1 MALDF
6 PAPPWTNGQTYAN
19 YVYNSATGAWLS
31 KPLTGPKSTYG
42 PTPPANPNPGD
53 EWVNS
58 NDMTA
63 YGWYV
68 DTDGGQWVEKT
79 APISANGYYSPN
91 YIINGGFDIWQR
103 GTSATI
109 DAANTYKSA
118 DRWVAY
124 KNNAGATESRQAS
137 GLTGIQY
144 CGRYQRNSGNT
155 TTDQLWAYQTIETVN
170 SIPLAGKT
178 VTLSFYARKG
188 ANYSAS
194 SSALL
199 VQLRSGTGTDQNALS
214 GFTGSATPINQNA
227 TLTTS
232 WQRFSYTGTLDSS
245 VTQLGVVFIGTP
257 TGTAGA
263 ADYYEITGVQLE
275 EGSVATTFRRNANS
289 LQGELAACQ
298 RYYFRITAGNG
309 GAGVPLYAW
318 GCAVNATLA
327 DFSFPLPV
335 TLRTNASSI
344 DVSNIGVYSIL
355 NGTAS
360 GGSFTLSY
368 TAANDPQV
376 RYQHGSSLFT
386 SNSMCSI
393 INTTSSAG
401 YISFNAEL

>member
-19 YVYNSATGAWLS
+19 YVYSSATGAWLS

-91 YIINGGFDIWQR
+91 YVINGGFDIWQR
-103 GTSATI
+103 GTSISATN
-109 DAANTYKSA
+109 NTYTA
-118 DRWVAY
+118 DRWIATPYGSGGSFNVAKGTATPPPGFQNY
-124 KNNAGATESRQAS
+124 LKVTPVSSTSVNLFLGHFLETQDVIQFAGQ
-137 GLTGIQY
+137 
-144 CGRYQRNSGNT
+144 
-155 TTDQLWAYQTIETVN
+155 
-170 SIPLAGKT
+170 T
-178 VTLSFYARKG
+178 VTLSFYYRIPTNFTGTWG
-188 ANYSAS
+188 AQTYYT
-194 SSALL
+194 
-199 VQLRSGTGTDQNALS
+199 TGTDEKAWQPVSSTLISTTSLS
-214 GFTGSATPINQNA
+214 NTSSWTRSTV
-227 TLTTS
+227 TLTVPS
-232 WQRFSYTGTLDSS
+232 
-245 VTQLGVVFIGTP
+245 
-257 TGTAGA
+257 GA
-263 ADYYEITGVQLE
+263 KSFGIQFASTNNTVSAAEFNVTGVQLE
-275 EGSVATTFRRNANS
+275 LGSAATTFRRNANS

-309 GAGVPLYAW
+309 GSGVPLYAW

-335 TLRTNASSI
+335 TLRANASSI

-368 TAANDPQV
+368 TASNDPQV

-386 SNSMCSI
+386 SNSLCSI